1 MVFAPGISVQFFTVA
16 LHVSDDSYDQIF
28 WGKNTLNHTETHV
41 SNMAHLALNIGL
53 LSQRS
58 GFLISLILY

>member
-41 SNMAHLALNIGL
+41 SNMTHLALNVFI
-53 LSQRS
+53 
-58 GFLISLILY
+58 I